1 MSRLSKKN
9 LLASLALM
17 TFTSQLVAAQLA
29 LPTPPAAPS
38 AVVQTSDP
46 ATQTL
51 PSWTVTRT
59 FEQLGRASDTLLLGI
74 NSSEQ
79 VEFSLRRDRIATD
92 ARLQLQYTP
101 SPSLIPTISHLRIY
115 LNDVLAGTSLGVKP
129 PSKSPW
135 TRA

>member
-1 MSRLSKKN
+1 MSRFSKKN

-17 TFTSQLVAAQLA
+17 TFTSQLVAATLA
-29 LPTPPAAPS
+29 LPAAPAA
-38 AVVQTSDP
+38 AP
-46 ATQTL
+46 ATLAQTPEPTAQAL

-59 FEQLGRASDTLLLGI
+59 FEQLGRLSDTLLLGI
-74 NSSEQ
+74 NNAEQ

-115 LNDVLAGTSLGVKP
+115 LNDVLAAVVP
-129 PSKSPW
+129 IE
-135 TRA
+135 